1 MVWIN
6 EGFVLNDSGT
16 LVATTYIDLRKDGER
31 TAIPVL
37 VKGCKREYALEE
49 GENILIS
56 KPARFRQYGEA
67 LILDRQEGLAKDETV
82 TLTEVTAAQARRQ
95 RAGADLNEAREISN
109 SRMRMVQSESY
120 SSSDTD
126 SKSLGYG
133 KEWWIFSTSIKPPDE
148 ERETWRA
155 TLPDEYDHVSEIGHP
170 AKFAQA
176 LAHMV
181 VEQIGPKGKDGWL
194 RDTTEGAEGP
204 RTNHK
209 LQWVMHG
216 PVVYTDQVYDELTR
230 DLDERTRVA
239 AYVFTKSTEYAA
251 QREYR
256 FAVLNEGAEEETV
269 LLKISGMM
277 RDALK
282 PAEGGLL
289 RTPPTETGPG
299 KVDHKEF
306 ESPLTADVG
315 PTLRWTTRTERL
327 TEREQTLW
335 ETRTPDGQVV
345 SSEGEHREK
354 ISERIVTQEDQPEDE
369 GLEGDVRIDWH
380 NDGAAEKESWP
391 ALPSGI
397 VARDSEQSDEEA
409 AEELA
414 LEESEWHQNSR
425 RGSLTIPVVQRGT
438 GRVYKSLEE
447 AFSDPAFP
455 TSPAQESWQEKACN
469 PEEIR
474 RAYGAID
481 SLNWEMAYIKEEFR
495 QDIASAGWYAMQCL
509 RNIYAR
515 LGDVV
520 DSVWIERERFVVIR
534 FKETNEKNATGRIVI
549 TPSGAYAYCLQVPG
563 EETSGTGGIEW
574 GTMIFPIGRQLE
586 SFETYGWPK
595 KTA

>member
-16 LVATTYIDLRKDGER
+16 LVTTTYIDLRKDGER
-31 TAIPVL
+31 TAIPAL
-37 VKGCKREYALEE
+37 VKGCKREYALED

-95 RAGADLNEAREISN
+95 RAVADLNEAREISN

-120 SSSDTD
+120 SSSNTE
-126 SKSLGYG
+126 SKSLGYA

-148 ERETWRA
+148 EWGTWRA
-155 TLPDEYDHVSEIGHP
+155 TLPEEYDHVSEIGHP

-204 RTNHK
+204 RTNHT

-289 RTPPTETGPG
+289 RTPPTEPGPET
-299 KVDHKEF
+299 VEHKEH
-306 ESPLTADVG
+306 ESPQNADVR
-315 PTLRWTTRTERL
+315 PTLRWTTRRERL
-327 TEREQTLW
+327 TEREQTLS

-345 SSEGEHREK
+345 SSEGERREK
-354 ISERIVTQEDQPEDE
+354 ISEGIVTQEEQPEDE
-369 GLEGDVRIDWH
+369 GFEGDVRFDRH
-380 NDGAAEKESWP
+380 NDGAAEQESWP
-391 ALPSGI
+391 ALPPGI
-397 VARDSEQSDEEA
+397 GARDSEQSDEET

-425 RGSLTIPVVQRGT
+425 RGSFTIPVVHRGQAVSTSRWKKRLSIRLFPRAQHKSPGKKRPVTQRRYAGHT
-438 GRVYKSLEE
+438 GPS
-447 AFSDPAFP
+447 
-455 TSPAQESWQEKACN
+455 
-469 PEEIR
+469 
-474 RAYGAID
+474 
-481 SLNWEMAYIKEEFR
+481 
-495 QDIASAGWYAMQCL
+495 
-509 RNIYAR
+509 
-515 LGDVV
+515 
-520 DSVWIERERFVVIR
+520 
-534 FKETNEKNATGRIVI
+534 
-549 TPSGAYAYCLQVPG
+549 TP
-563 EETSGTGGIEW
+563 
-574 GTMIFPIGRQLE
+574 
-586 SFETYGWPK
+586 
-595 KTA
+595 